1 MLTYAIHIIRLIEE
15 TLSPIAY
22 VTEWTSIGL
31 QNVWFLLSVNIS
43 SKPCTINDYFKITYS
58 SSMNIWLGKYSE
70 PFNGLLC
77 LVYFEI
83 KLEQ

>member
-1 MLTYAIHIIRLIEE
+1 MRFTLFRL
-15 TLSPIAY
+15 LKKHSIAY

-58 SSMNIWLGKYSE
+58 SSMNIWLGKYSK
-70 PFNGLLC
+70 LLM
-77 LVYFEI
+77 VYFV
-83 KLEQ
+83 